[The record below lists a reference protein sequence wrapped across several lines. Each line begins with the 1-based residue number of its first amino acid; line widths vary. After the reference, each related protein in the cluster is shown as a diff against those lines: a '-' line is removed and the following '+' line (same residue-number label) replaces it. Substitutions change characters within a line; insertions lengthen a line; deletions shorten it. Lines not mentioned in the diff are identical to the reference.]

1 MYHLLFFCILYIL
14 NSSNGYFIHKN
25 VFKTK
30 LFNSV
35 DNTLSDTTPYLNSLL
50 LSSIFDLEN
59 IARSRG
65 GDKYYCY
72 IMNKVK
78 NIELIIYIPQ
88 IISRFIN
95 NTKID
100 SPHEKI
106 KISIYS
112 DNKEIYT
119 EPEGIN
125 RCECQLDKAAAKSG
139 GDRYSGEINGE
150 IFTFY
155 LPQQFSR
162 STIDNSTIIKNLV
175 TVSFQPIIIDRSMD
189 VQT

>member
-1 MYHLLFFCILYIL
+1 MYHLLFIWILYIL
-14 NSSNGYFIHKN
+14 NSSNGYFVHKN
-25 VFKTK
+25 VYKTK

-35 DNTLSDTTPYLNSLL
+35 DNTAAISDTTLL

-78 NIELIIYIPQ
+78 GIELIIYIPQ
-88 IISRFIN
+88 VISRFIN

-112 DNKEIYT
+112 EICT
-119 EPEGIN
+119 EPEGKTVN
-125 RCECQLDKAAAKSG
+125 CQLDKVASKSG
-139 GDRYSGEINGE
+139 GDRYSGVINGE

-162 STIDNSTIIKNLV
+162 SINDNSTIVKNSV
-175 TVSFQPIIIDRSMD
+175 TVSFQPVIIDRNKE
-189 VQT
+189 V

>member
-1 MYHLLFFCILYIL
+1 MYHLLFVLILYIIL
-14 NSSNGYFIHKN
+14 NSSNSYFVHKN
-25 VFKTK
+25 VYKTK

-35 DNTLSDTTPYLNSLL
+35 DNTVSDTTPSSLL

-59 IARSRG
+59 IAKSRG

-78 NIELIIYIPQ
+78 GIELIIYIPQ
-88 IISRFIN
+88 VISRFFN

-106 KISIYS
+106 KISIFS
-112 DNKEIYT
+112 DNTEICT
-119 EPEGIN
+119 EPDGII
-125 RCECQLDKAAAKSG
+125 EKTYKCQLDKVASKSG

-162 STIDNSTIIKNLV
+162 STNDNSTIIKNSV
-175 TVSFQPIIIDRSMD
+175 TVSFQPVIIDRN
-189 VQT
+189 T

>member
-1 MYHLLFFCILYIL
+1 MYHLLFVLILSIL
-14 NSSNGYFIHKN
+14 NSSSNGYFVHTN
-25 VFKTK
+25 VYKTK

-35 DNTLSDTTPYLNSLL
+35 DNTAAISDTTLL

-59 IARSRG
+59 IARARG

-78 NIELIIYIPQ
+78 GIELIIYIPQ
-88 IISRFIN
+88 VISRFIN

-106 KISIYS
+106 KISVYS
-112 DNKEIYT
+112 DYTEICT
-119 EPEGIN
+119 EPEGKKVN
-125 RCECQLDKAAAKSG
+125 CKLDKVASKSG

-162 STIDNSTIIKNLV
+162 SINSTIIKNSV
-175 TVSFQPIIIDRSMD
+175 TVSFQPVIIDRNKE
-189 VQT
+189 V